1 MYTKNP
7 IKMAMLTLVVIFI
20 LSIAI
25 LALTRPSWVKVK
37 GSEKLT
43 NWTVLYS
50 YSLTFALV
58 CAIAAM
64 LVSSKY
70 RGPLSSKPT
79 YGDRQY

>member
-1 MYTKNP
+1 MHTKNP
-7 IKMAMLTLVVIFI
+7 ITMTMLTIVVIFI
-20 LSIAI
+20 LSTAI

-37 GSEKLT
+37 GSPGKT

-70 RGPLSSKPT
+70 RGHINSKPT
-79 YGDRQY
+79 YGDSKY